1 MVVLTH
7 DEFGYPKTHQSPVV
21 GEQRIEITNVELNP
35 KYPDHI
41 FEDRRIPIGAVV
53 YKLKDNKIIEKYK
66 NGMNKTKPIA
76 KRRSVSSWTIGSWIA
91 AAIVG
96 LIVALAAL
104 LIPAVQRSR
113 EAASRTMCSNN
124 YKQVGIALIRFH
136 DTNGALPA
144 ASISSPGPA
153 GASWRVAILP
163 YLEQNNL
170 YEQFAINEPVS
181 SQTNLRAAS
190 IMPKVY
196 ECPSGSLAAP
206 GTTYHQALVGR
217 NSALAASKGTR
228 FATFLKGVSGTILT
242 SESKT
247 SAAWASSGD
256 LSFGS
261 DAASLLPNLGGYP
274 HAYGFHAL
282 FGDGSVR
289 FLQSTIS
296 ADEFRGMASKTGSET
311 SSR

>member
-1 MVVLTH
+1 MIRQSIAGRRADDRVESGRSTRGVTLVEVLVV
-7 DEFGYPKTHQSPVV
+7 
-21 GEQRIEITNVELNP
+21 I
-35 KYPDHI
+35 
-41 FEDRRIPIGAVV
+41 
-53 YKLKDNKIIEKYK
+53 
-66 NGMNKTKPIA
+66 
-76 KRRSVSSWTIGSWIA
+76 
-91 AAIVG
+91 AIVG
-96 LIVALAAL
+96 ILAAL

-113 EAASRTMCSNN
+113 EAASRTMCANN

-136 DTNGALPA
+136 DTNQALPP
-144 ASISSPGPA
+144 ASLSSPGPA
-153 GASWRVAILP
+153 KASWRVAILP

-170 YEQFAINEPVS
+170 YEQFAINEPVNS
-181 SQTNLRAAS
+181 PTNLKAAL
-190 IMPKVY
+190 ITPKVY

-206 GTTYHQALVGR
+206 GTTYHQALVGK
-217 NSALAASKGTR
+217 NSALSDSRGTR

-247 SAAWASSGD
+247 SLGWASSGD
-256 LSFGS
+256 LSFGT

-289 FLQSTIS
+289 FVQSTIA